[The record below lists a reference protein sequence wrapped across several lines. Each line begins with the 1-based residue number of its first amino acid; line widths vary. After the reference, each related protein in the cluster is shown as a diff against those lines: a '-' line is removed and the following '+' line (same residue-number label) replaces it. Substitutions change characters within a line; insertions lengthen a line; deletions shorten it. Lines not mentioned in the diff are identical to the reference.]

1 MNFSPV
7 TSSVDAQE
15 VFGLMFGIGIPVLV
29 VILMFLV
36 FRKPFKAL
44 WNPERKYI

>member
-7 TSSVDAQE
+7 TSSMDTQE
-15 VFGLMFGIGIPVLV
+15 ILRLLLGVGIPVFV
-29 VILMFLV
+29 IILMFLV